1 MKTRRRQARTL
12 AFQTLFELES
22 RPAGVLDTALKNR
35 VEAAEEEMGEAMGSS
50 TVEFAA
56 RLVRGTSDKRQE
68 IDDRIARVAP
78 AFPIDQLPTTDR
90 VALELAIFEMLY
102 ERRAPFK
109 VVINEAVELAK
120 TYGGDNSGRFV
131 NGVLGTIAEELP
143 RLTAR
148 GSNADEHPRDPAH
161 HNAVDNTT
169 SRR

>member
-22 RPAGVLDTALKNR
+22 RPGSVLDTALKNR
-35 VEAAEEEMGEAMGSS
+35 IEATEEEMGEAMGSS

-56 RLVRGTSDKRQE
+56 RLVRGTCARRTE

-90 VALELAIFEMLY
+90 VALELAMYELLH

-143 RLTAR
+143 RLASRGDEADERPR
-148 GSNADEHPRDPAH
+148 GSAH
-161 HNAVDNTT
+161 YNAVDKT